1 MINITKKENLL
12 FVVSPY
18 NEAFISFARAVNAK
32 WEKDEKAWV
41 FNLENETLKEKL
53 DRKLYEIYKYTEDK
67 TDRALKL
74 KAKCEDISQ
83 GGRSKFLAIGNYVL
97 VERYNRDSAVTYVDS
112 SAYISKG
119 EFHLTG
125 GSANYPSVTFT
136 DGAEITFEISEK
148 YFNSLNEEEKT
159 KFTIISKE
167 EIDRKNL
174 LEEKSRLL
182 KKLEEI
188 NKLLEA

>member
-18 NEAFISFARAVNAK
+18 NKAFINFARAVNAK
-32 WEKDEKAWV
+32 WNKDEKAWV

-112 SAYISKG
+112 SAYINKG
-119 EFHLTG
+119 EFYLTG

-188 NKLLEA
+188 NELLK

>member
-1 MINITKKENLL
+1 MINITRKENLL

-32 WEKDEKAWV
+32 WSKDKKAWV

-53 DRKLYEIYKYTEDK
+53 DKKLYEIYKYTEDK

-112 SAYISKG
+112 SVYICKG
-119 EFHLTG
+119 EFLGSG

-136 DGAEITFEISEK
+136 EGAEITFEISEK
-148 YFNSLNEEEKT
+148 FFNSLDEEEKS
-159 KFTIISKE
+159 KFMIISKE

>member
-1 MINITKKENLL
+1 MINITRKENLL

-67 TDRALKL
+67 TDRVLKL

-97 VERYNRDSAVTYVDS
+97 VERYNRDSAVTYVDES
-112 SAYISKG
+112 TYISKG
-119 EFHLTG
+119 EFSPSG

>member
-1 MINITKKENLL
+1 MINITRKENLL

-32 WEKDEKAWV
+32 WSKDEKAWV

-97 VERYNRDSAVTYVDS
+97 VERYNRDSVVTYVDS
-112 SAYISKG
+112 STYISKG
-119 EFHLTG
+119 EFCPTG

-174 LEEKSRLL
+174 LEEKRRLL

-188 NKLLEA
+188 NELLK

>member
-1 MINITKKENLL
+1 MINITRKENLL

-18 NEAFISFARAVNAK
+18 NEAFINFARAVNAK
-32 WEKDEKAWV
+32 WNKDEKAWV

-119 EFHLTG
+119 EFYLTG

-148 YFNSLNEEEKT
+148 YFNSLNKEEKT

-188 NKLLEA
+188 NELLGA